1 MSQTYSL
8 YDKATGIFPGTKLS
22 CDDQYLQQNV
32 PGGMSPIA
40 GDYDDLSQRVDLA
53 TGAVINYQPPA
64 PLNDTTQT
72 WAWDV
77 PTSRWVSVKTLAALQ
92 SDAWNRIKSARDAAI
107 DAPLP
112 TPYGTFDSYAEARN
126 NISDAVLLAQT
137 LTSVGQLV
145 AIAYTLADNSVVTLN
160 LAMIVTVGLLLGSK
174 VQTARG
180 TATGLRTLIN
190 AATTA
195 QQLDAIVWPA

>member
-8 YDKATGIFPGTKLS
+8 YDKTTGIFTGTKLS
-22 CDDQYLQQNV
+22 CADQYLQQNV
-32 PGGMSPIA
+32 PSGMSPMA

-64 PLNDTTQT
+64 PLNDTMQT

-77 PTSRWVSVKTLAALQ
+77 PTMRWASSPTIAALQ
-92 SDAWNRIKSARDAAI
+92 ANAWTRITASRDAVI
-107 DAPLP
+107 DAPLVS
-112 TPYGTFDSYAEARN
+112 PYGTFDSYAEARG
-126 NISDAVLLAQT
+126 NIANAVLLAQT

-160 LAMIVTVGLLLGSK
+160 LAMIVTVGLLLGAK

-195 QQLDAIVWPA
+195 QQLDAIIWPA